1 MCCLTK
7 IQRLSLLIAVSWLI
21 WALPAAGERLNDVSY
36 SFDQSKLAAAKD
48 SFHFLRSFVDYFYL
62 LVKANASTFKIYPS
76 TENVSGWCVG
86 DAHPENFG
94 VVLLHGSQPL
104 FTMNDMDDSGP
115 CPVVLDILRLM
126 VSSRLYDANTTLD
139 KMLDAYTQGLRHKR
153 YDMPSAV
160 QDLIRKAKKQGTV
173 PNPKK
178 VNKNKLVRDDQAAEV
193 NSSLRAQIERTVMSV
208 VSPYLAKDTK
218 IIDMLATSKVGG
230 GSGGLQRYE
239 VLIQNGGSLLHLEL
253 KEQREPA
260 IYPVETNKPG
270 TAQRIATTLRMDQG
284 PTASV
289 FYQVVQ
295 IGSTSMLLRPRFAG
309 NVGVSLDK
317 GSASDN
323 KDIIRYEAY
332 TLGMIHSRSLSSPE
346 AWEKML
352 ADISEKAWE
361 HDVELLTDQFQ
372 QKFKKLK

>member
-1 MCCLTK
+1 
-7 IQRLSLLIAVSWLI
+7 
-21 WALPAAGERLNDVSY
+21 
-36 SFDQSKLAAAKD
+36 
-48 SFHFLRSFVDYFYL
+48 
-62 LVKANASTFKIYPS
+62 
-76 TENVSGWCVG
+76 
-86 DAHPENFG
+86 
-94 VVLLHGSQPL
+94 
-104 FTMNDMDDSGP
+104 
-115 CPVVLDILRLM
+115 
-126 VSSRLYDANTTLD
+126 
-139 KMLDAYTQGLRHKR
+139 MLDAYTQGLRHKR